1 MWMDWEYFKADA
13 SQYLIQIRTL
23 IKQLKEYGVDEDTL
37 FHVDDLL
44 YSNNI
49 PKVARCLKQVAIIV
63 SINKDN
69 GQKAWPRQIPR
80 YWHMSAAIYVVLSRT
95 KLITTLAINF
105 LNSGS
110 KWCSEKLIAK
120 RIFWEVIG
128 CEIRVRH
135 GETECWIKS
144 LLSRVMPSFVCHV
157 TGAPAGLSR
166 QHRIT
171 VTVPPPGHHTHVW
184 PLPLLITSDTYKSN
198 AAPLRETRDGREEQW
213 FITIV
218 SFWCSSS
225 TVWRILYIQ
234 LLWTFIEHSGRSD
247 PPLRAAY
254 LRCINVTRSKR
265 LWLSSTGPEM
275 ILDPHD
281 AMTRTRGPAPG
292 CLHSAGRE
300 QGSALVTDIWLQTL
314 YSATYSSHQSALT
327 KLQPRC

>member
-157 TGAPAGLSR
+157 TGVIKTTQDHCHCPSPRSPHTRVATSFVDNIRHSSQMRPRSGKPETEGRNSDSLQLFHSDVHPRQSEESFIFNFCERSLNIQGGAILPSGL
-166 QHRIT
+166 H
-171 VTVPPPGHHTHVW
+171 
-184 PLPLLITSDTYKSN
+184 TSDV
-198 AAPLRETRDGREEQW
+198 L
-213 FITIV
+213 
-218 SFWCSSS
+218 
-225 TVWRILYIQ
+225 
-234 LLWTFIEHSGRSD
+234 
-247 PPLRAAY
+247 
-254 LRCINVTRSKR
+254 
-265 LWLSSTGPEM
+265 M
-275 ILDPHD
+275 
-281 AMTRTRGPAPG
+281 
-292 CLHSAGRE
+292 
-300 QGSALVTDIWLQTL
+300 
-314 YSATYSSHQSALT
+314 
-327 KLQPRC
+327 

>member
-1 MWMDWEYFKADA
+1 MLRKTHSQTNLLRSNRMWNSSA
-13 SQYLIQIRTL
+13 SRRNRML
-23 IKQLKEYGVDEDTL
+23 
-37 FHVDDLL
+37 
-44 YSNNI
+44 N
-49 PKVARCLKQVAIIV
+49 KVIIITSYAIICV
-63 SINKDN
+63 SRHRGYQDN
-69 GQKAWPRQIPR
+69 
-80 YWHMSAAIYVVLSRT
+80 T
-95 KLITTLAINF
+95 
-105 LNSGS
+105 
-110 KWCSEKLIAK
+110 
-120 RIFWEVIG
+120 RI
-128 CEIRVRH
+128 
-135 GETECWIKS
+135 
-144 LLSRVMPSFVCHV
+144 
-157 TGAPAGLSR
+157 
-166 QHRIT
+166 
-171 VTVPPPGHHTHVW
+171 TVPPPGHHTHVW

-300 QGSALVTDIWLQTL
+300 QGSELVTDIWLQTL